1 MGDHRMENYLMNNN
15 LMMVPEETEENE
27 EIVVV
32 AEINNSISS
41 VMEQSKFWRLT
52 IMPVKRTEILSICFE
67 PTNITIFN

>member
-1 MGDHRMENYLMNNN
+1 LRTSTTGEGGMGDHRMENYLMNNN

-41 VMEQSKFWRLT
+41 VMEQSKF
-52 IMPVKRTEILSICFE
+52 
-67 PTNITIFN
+67 